1 MEDNLHPE
9 NTHQPDES
17 KQGPFGDQDY
27 TRPQG
32 TDPYEEITIDT
43 SRTIE
48 EEFKREFGSTP
59 QEGTQSATLKTDDE
73 PVISEEELGYDR
85 SDQVEE

>member
-1 MEDNLHPE
+1 MEDKLHPE

-32 TDPYEEITIDT
+32 TDPYKEELVDPFR
-43 SRTIE
+43 SIE
-48 EEFKREFGSTP
+48 EDFKREYGSIP
-59 QEGTQSATLKTDDE
+59 QEGTQSATLEIDDE